1 MTTVSLSLRIKEIG
15 SHPDLKPG
23 FYWTLDDGPEDE
35 CFWSGPHLSPDAA
48 KTAAVESLAAGYAA
62 AAETI
67 LKG

>member
-1 MTTVSLSLRIKEIG
+1 MTVSLNLRIKEIG
-15 SHPDLKPG
+15 RRPGLKPG

-48 KTAAVESLAAGYAA
+48 KTAAIESLAAGYAA
-62 AAETI
+62 AAETL

>member
-1 MTTVSLSLRIKEIG
+1 MTVSLNLRIKEIG
-15 SHPDLKPG
+15 RRPGLNPG

-48 KTAAVESLAAGYAA
+48 KTAAIESLAAGYAA
-62 AAETI
+62 AAETL